1 MALSEPYISTRRG
14 VIDYSMIFRVFEL
27 GVEVFSRCLQCFSFN
42 SIYFLKVLLKEIKEL
57 IFF

>member
-1 MALSEPYISTRRG
+1 M
-14 VIDYSMIFRVFEL
+14 IDYSMIFRVFEL